1 MSVRC
6 VAGLTEELRV
16 RVPLPT
22 LRADLSAHLQE
33 LQATLVDLINRDYND
48 LVSMSTSLVGIDDK
62 IARLEMPIGHLKQQF
77 EGSREES
84 AEYLVNLR
92 NLMNERDDVSARRAQ
107 LQVFVQIA
115 DSLASV
121 ERLWHN
127 SDRDALSAAGTV
139 DEASRTVAAD
149 TSLTRPSPPASLERV
164 AGELRVLSTVC
175 QEVPRRCAFIEQSRS
190 HIDAHHARLMGEAGV
205 SLRRGIDALNEET
218 VKSAL
223 RVYAVVG
230 QQTAAHGL
238 FKDQYVRPALAD
250 AAARVKKE
258 DACTQATADFYTAAR
273 DFLQKQSTAM
283 LLAAATDLNGAAT
296 RQHVSDATLFDFVAD
311 SIWTEVYSTVQEVI
325 FRPASEDF
333 HRNYRLSMQFVE
345 LLESTYTTRRSL
357 QAFRDHVC
365 TVGLLGKWELHG
377 KTFFQ
382 LHRNEVVLKV
392 EKALSVLSNAASG
405 PVAATAD
412 DKTLQQ
418 TPGATMSQLVL
429 QMWDPDVFLPSQASD
444 FLRLTLDLVARYRT
458 WVHACFCQ
466 NVADGV
472 EISLASRV
480 LAVIEALEFTEEC
493 VCLSAMQTRC
503 RSWALNLMSDV
514 LCVAESKKHKCS

>member
-1 MSVRC
+1 M
-6 VAGLTEELRV
+6 
-16 RVPLPT
+16 PLQT
-22 LRADLSAHLQE
+22 LRADLSAHLRE

-84 AEYLVNLR
+84 AEYLTNLR
-92 NLMNERDDVSARRAQ
+92 NLMSERDDVSARRAQ

-121 ERLWHN
+121 ERLWKN
-127 SDRDALSAAGTV
+127 SDRDALSAAGTA
-139 DEASRTVAAD
+139 DGASRTVSPD
-149 TSLTRPSPPASLERV
+149 TNLTRSPLTANLERV

-175 QEVPRRCAFIEQSRS
+175 QGVPRHCAFMEQSRS
-190 HIDAHHARLMGEAGV
+190 HIDAHHARLMDEAGA
-205 SLRRGIDALNEET
+205 SLSRGIDALSEET

-250 AAARVKKE
+250 AAARVKRE
-258 DACTQATADFYTAAR
+258 DTCTQATADLYTAAR
-273 DFLQKQSTAM
+273 DFLQKRSTVM
-283 LLAAATDLNGAAT
+283 LLDAAIDLNGASA
-296 RQHVSDATLFDFVAD
+296 RQQISVDATHFDFVAD
-311 SIWTEVYSTVQEVI
+311 SIWTEVYSTVQDVI

-345 LLESTYTTRRSL
+345 FLESTYTTRRSL
-357 QAFRDHVC
+357 QAFRNHVC
-365 TVGLLGKWELHG
+365 TIGLLGKWELHG

-382 LHRNEVVLKV
+382 LHRNEVVLQV
-392 EKALSVLSNAASG
+392 EKALSVFSKTAFE

-412 DKTLQQ
+412 DKPLKQ

-444 FLRLTLDLVARYRT
+444 FLRLTLDLIARYRT
-458 WVHACFCQ
+458 WLSAYFCQ
-466 NVADGV
+466 NVAEGMD
-472 EISLASRV
+472 ISLVSRV
-480 LAVIEALEFTEEC
+480 EAVVEALDFTEEC
-493 VCLSAMQTRC
+493 VCLSAIQTTC
-503 RSWALNLMSDV
+503 RG
-514 LCVAESKKHKCS
+514 